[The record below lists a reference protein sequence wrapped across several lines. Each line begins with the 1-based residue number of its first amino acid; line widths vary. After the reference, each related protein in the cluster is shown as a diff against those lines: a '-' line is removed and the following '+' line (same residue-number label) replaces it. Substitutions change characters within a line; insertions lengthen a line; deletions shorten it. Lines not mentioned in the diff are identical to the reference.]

1 MSAIDFDSVD
11 FLQRSPLYQD
21 PHPYFEHVRSHGPV
35 WRSPHHDNVLMV
47 TGHAECSEV
56 YRDTHTYS
64 NAALMSGPFAQ
75 WPVPLA
81 GDDISD
87 IIETYRDRL
96 PLSDQLV
103 TFDPPKH
110 TAHRA
115 LLGRLLTPKRLKE
128 NEDFL
133 WRVAARTIEGFAEQ
147 GKCDLIRD
155 YANPFALVA
164 VADLLGVP
172 PSFHDE
178 LLKNLQHK
186 QAPAQQDRNKV
197 THKPLEYLYETF
209 TAFIEDRRR
218 EPRNDVLTSLASA
231 TFGDGT
237 LPGVQDITVLASGL
251 FAAGHET
258 TVRLIGYMFQALGED
273 ADLQHTLRHT
283 RDRIPTFIE
292 ECLRLSTPI
301 QADFR
306 LARRKTTLGGVDVPA
321 GTNVMVI
328 PAAANRDPRK
338 FEHPN
343 ELRLDRS
350 NARHHL
356 AFGSGIHSCAGAPL
370 ARTEARISA
379 ELLLDRMADITISE
393 QEHGPKGARRFEHP
407 QTFIVHGVERLHL
420 EFTPQRTVRER
431 TA

>member
-1 MSAIDFDSVD
+1 MSAIEYESVD
-11 FLQRSPLYQD
+11 FFQRSPLYQD
-21 PHPYFEHVRSHGPV
+21 PHPYFEFVRSHGPV
-35 WRSPHHDNVLMV
+35 WREPHHGVLMV

-56 YRDTHTYS
+56 YRDTATYS
-64 NAALMSGPFAQ
+64 NAALMSGPFVQ
-75 WPVPLA
+75 WPVPLE

-87 IIETYRDRL
+87 IIERYRDLL

-133 WRVAARTIEGFAEQ
+133 WKVAARTIDGFVERGQ
-147 GKCDLIRD
+147 CDLIRD

-178 LLKNLQHK
+178 LLRNLQHK
-186 QAPAQQDRNKV
+186 QAPAQQDRNRV
-197 THKPLEYLYETF
+197 QHKPLEYLYEKF
-209 TAFIEDRRR
+209 TQFVEDRRR
-218 EPRNDVLTSLASA
+218 APRDDVLTSLATA
-231 TFGDGT
+231 TYPDGA
-237 LPGVQDITVLASGL
+237 LPEVQDITVLASGL

-258 TVRLIGYMFQALGED
+258 TVRLLGYMFQALGED
-273 ADLQHTLRHT
+273 AALQHTLRAA
-283 RDRIPTFIE
+283 RDKIPAFIE
-292 ECLRLSTPI
+292 ESLRLSTPI

-306 LARRKTTLGGVDVPA
+306 LARRATTLGGIEVKP
-321 GTNVMVI
+321 GTSVMVI

-338 FEHPN
+338 FENPS
-343 ELRLDRS
+343 ELRLDRA

-379 ELLLDRMADITISE
+379 ELLLDRLGDIRISDE
-393 QEHGPKGARRFEHP
+393 KHGPPGARRYEHP
-407 QTFIVHGVERLHL
+407 QTFIVHGVEHLHL
-420 EFTPQRTVRER
+420 EFKPLQ
-431 TA
+431 AQ